1 MKKILIADTELS
13 ATEGGKGIMGRADLT
28 VLMAPTSDSAL
39 ELHRT
44 ENADLVILDLHIAGM
59 SPEAFCSALRQDTA
73 IRAASILIT
82 CRDIAS
88 DIDRAIRCKAN
99 DYIPRPFDLQLLMKK
114 VGHLLNISERKSCR
128 VLLKVSVDG
137 KTTGTSF
144 FCTSQN
150 ISVSGMLLKTE
161 KILKKGDHIACS
173 FFLPG
178 SERIVAEALVVRVS
192 QGSDGT
198 WHYGIRFNSLS
209 AVYHEAIENFVNAR
223 ERIL

>member
-13 ATEGGKGIMGRADLT
+13 ATKEGTGILSRADMEVMT
-28 VLMAPTSDSAL
+28 APTSDRAL
-39 ELHRT
+39 EIHRS
-44 ENADLVILDLHIAGM
+44 ERADLVILDLHIEGM
-59 SPEAFCSALRQDTA
+59 SPEEFCTA
-73 IRAASILIT
+73 IRKDTATRDASILIT
-82 CRDIAS
+82 CRENAS

-161 KILKKGDHIACS
+161 KILRKGEHIACS

-178 SERIVAEALVVRVS
+178 SERIVAEAEVIRAS